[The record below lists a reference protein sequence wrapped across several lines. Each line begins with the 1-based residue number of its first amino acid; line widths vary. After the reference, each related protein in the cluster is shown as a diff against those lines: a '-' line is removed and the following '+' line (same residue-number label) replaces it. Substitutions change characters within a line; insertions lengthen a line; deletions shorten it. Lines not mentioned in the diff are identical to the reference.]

1 MLAAMDNS
9 GLKTQHEH
17 RATPRMWITSVLFW
31 SYLIVSSSI
40 LWVFA
45 VLLFLTTAPF
55 DRRRRWLH
63 LYTCAWAYH
72 YLKLLPLWSTQIEG
86 VERIP
91 SGQACVLVANH
102 QSMGDILL
110 LFGLFRHFKWVS
122 KRVMFRV
129 PFIGWNMRMNNYVS
143 LVRGDATSI
152 EHMLNACRAHL
163 RQGSPVMLFPEGTR
177 SEDGQIK
184 AFKRGAFTLA
194 TELGLPVIPIVV
206 DGTRDILPKHGF
218 LLRQER
224 LQHMRVRVLAP
235 VPVAVGDDARELGER
250 VREQMVRELERMR
263 DEASA

>member
-1 MLAAMDNS
+1 ML
-9 GLKTQHEH
+9 GPVKTPDSKAPQPL

-31 SYLIVSSSI
+31 SYLCLSSPL
-40 LWVFA
+40 LWVVA
-45 VLLFLTTAPF
+45 VLLFLATAAF
-55 DRRRRWLH
+55 DRQRRWLH

-72 YLKLLPLWSTQIEG
+72 YLKLPPLWSTQIEG

-91 SGQACVLVANH
+91 TRQACVLVANH

-143 LVRGDATSI
+143 LVRGDAASI
-152 EHMLNACRAHL
+152 ERMLQACRVHL
-163 RQGSPVMLFPEGTR
+163 RAGSPVMLFPEGTR
-177 SEDGQIK
+177 SEDGEIK

-218 LLRQER
+218 LLRQEQVQR
-224 LQHMRVRVLAP
+224 MRVRVLAP
-235 VPVAVGDDARELGER
+235 VSVAVGDDARELGER
-250 VREQMVRELERMR
+250 VRGLMVDELARMR
-263 DEASA
+263 AEASL

>member
-1 MLAAMDNS
+1 MLV
-9 GLKTQHEH
+9 GVKTLEPQSPHPV
-17 RATPRMWITSVLFW
+17 RATLRMRITSVLFW
-31 SYLIVSSSI
+31 TYLVLSSPI
-40 LWVFA
+40 LWSFA
-45 VLLFLTTAPF
+45 VLLFLATAPF
-55 DRRRRWLH
+55 DRQRRWLH

-72 YLKLLPLWSTQIEG
+72 YLKLPPLWSTRIEG
-86 VERIP
+86 IERIP
-91 SGQACVLVANH
+91 VGQACVLVANH

-143 LVRGDATSI
+143 LVRGDAVSI
-152 EHMLNACRAHL
+152 ERMLDACRAHL

-194 TELGLPVIPIVV
+194 TELGLPLVPIVV

-218 LLRQER
+218 LLRQDR
-224 LQHMRVRVLAP
+224 RQRMRVRVLAP
-235 VPVAVGDDARELGER
+235 VPVAIGDDARELGER
-250 VREQMVRELERMR
+250 VREQMVEELARMR
-263 DEASA
+263 GEVVP